1 MAIDDLRANGMMS
14 HLLTSLEA
22 GEDIGHYGRL
32 LFAMVAR
39 HFQDLRFP
47 ESVYAHIGEYREQKA
62 HAASEEADSTGA
74 P

>member
-39 HFQDLRFP
+39 HFVD
-47 ESVYAHIGEYREQKA
+47 
-62 HAASEEADSTGA
+62 AASEEADSTGA